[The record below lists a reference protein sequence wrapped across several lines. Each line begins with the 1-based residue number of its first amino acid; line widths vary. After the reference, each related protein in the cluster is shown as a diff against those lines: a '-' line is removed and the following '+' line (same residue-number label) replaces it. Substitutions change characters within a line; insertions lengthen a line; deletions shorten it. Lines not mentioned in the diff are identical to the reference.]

1 MKNKV
6 IYGFIILVTL
16 IGCLFSE
23 TDLLSFL
30 LAYELVL
37 IPVLY
42 LLADRLK
49 NKVTSEIQVPIE
61 YVEKNEEFVA
71 EVHLNNKTF
80 LPMPSVKVKISCE
93 DEFTKETF
101 EVEEKAMINAKSS
114 SVLQFYLKA
123 LYCGKIRISIKEIRV
138 QDYLCLFSRNAI
150 VKKQAGKVMILPSIH
165 KINLRTAAYRDNRQE
180 GEEYSKARRGEDTS
194 EVFDVH
200 PYRPGDLFQR
210 MHWKLTAKTEEYLVK
225 EYSMPVEENV
235 ILFLDLYYEKT
246 EKFTQEQLDCFL
258 EILAS
263 LSWSMVEQ
271 GWKHKVVWYD
281 GKEGRLKETE
291 ITKEQGV
298 YAMLEKIFNAGI
310 YNENKNI
317 YDYYPKQT
325 RQAEVEKSFL
335 LDVTGR
341 FFRDGILEKQ
351 FRQQNLE
358 KDLIEWKLEI

>member
-6 IYGFIILVTL
+6 IYGCIILVTL

-23 TDLLSFL
+23 ANLAYFL

-37 IPVLY
+37 LPVLY

-49 NKVTSEIQVPIE
+49 SQVVSEIQVPIE
-61 YVEKNEEFVA
+61 YVEKNEEFAA
-71 EVHLNNKTF
+71 EVHLKNKTF

-93 DEFTKETF
+93 DEFTKENF
-101 EVEEKAMINAKSS
+101 EVEEKAMISAKGA

-123 LYCGKIRISIKEIRV
+123 IYCGKIRISIKEIRV
-138 QDYLCLFSRNAI
+138 QDYLCLFSRNAF
-150 VKKQAGKVMILPSIH
+150 VKNWAGEVMILPAIH
-165 KINLRTAAYRDNRQE
+165 KIDLRTAAFRDNRQE

-225 EYSMPVEENV
+225 EFSMPVEENV
-235 ILFLDLYYEKT
+235 TLFLDLYYGKT
-246 EKFTQEQLDCFL
+246 EKFTQEELDCFL

-263 LSWSMVEQ
+263 LSWSMAEQ
-271 GWKHKVVWYD
+271 GWKHTVVWFD
-281 GKEGRLKETE
+281 GKEGRLKESE
-291 ITKEQGV
+291 IDKEQSV
-298 YAMLEKIFNAGI
+298 YAMLEQIFNAGT
-310 YNENKNI
+310 YEENRNL
-317 YDYYPKQT
+317 YELYLKQT
-325 RQAEVEKSFL
+325 RQTEVEKSFL
-335 LDVTGR
+335 LDITGR

-351 FRQQNLE
+351 FRQQDLE
-358 KDLIEWKLEI
+358 KELIEWKLEI

>member
-6 IYGFIILVTL
+6 IYGCVILATL

-23 TDLLSFL
+23 SDLTSFL
-30 LAYELVL
+30 LAYELVM

-42 LLADRLK
+42 LLAERLK
-49 NKVTSEIQVPIE
+49 RKVTSEIQVPIE

-71 EVHLNNKTF
+71 EVHLKNEMF

-101 EVEEKAMINAKSS
+101 EVEEKAMINAKGA

-123 LYCGKIRISIKEIRV
+123 IYCGKIRISIKEIRV
-138 QDYLCLFSRNAI
+138 QDYLCLFSRNAF
-150 VKKQAGKVMILPSIH
+150 VKNRAGEVMILPAIH
-165 KINLRTAAYRDNRQE
+165 KIDLRTAAYRDNRQE

-235 ILFLDLYYEKT
+235 ILFLDLCYERT
-246 EKFTQEQLDCFL
+246 EIFTQEQLDCFL

-263 LSWSMVEQ
+263 LSWSMAEQ

-291 ITKEQGV
+291 INKEQGV
-298 YAMLEKIFNAGI
+298 YAMLEQIFNAGI
-310 YNENKNI
+310 YKENRNI
-317 YDYYPKQT
+317 YDLYPKQT

-341 FFRDGILEKQ
+341 FYRDGILEKQ
-351 FRQQNLE
+351 FRPQDLE
-358 KDLIEWKLEI
+358 KELIEWKLEI